1 MHTPGWLVAA
11 IRRNPWSS
19 SQDAVVLVLVMV
31 AGTLLAL
38 QYDLVEFWDQY
49 TDRQRRIKVEE
60 VFLLSVLLVGGLG
73 IFSFRRLKEARIDIE
88 REARAQVARALAM
101 QDVLTELPNRRALNA
116 DLEQVLTHLP
126 ANGRVHAYFVLDL
139 NGFKQVNDRH
149 GHAIGDELL
158 RAIAKRFRAAARS
171 GDLVARFGGDEFG
184 VLARDIENRQA
195 AYEIGERFVAA
206 LDAPIVVDGRSC
218 SVGVAV
224 GVALYPDDGKTVEEV
239 TQRADLA
246 MYKAKADKQSNV
258 QVFKAA
264 S

>member
-1 MHTPGWLVAA
+1 MNSPGWLIAA

-19 SQDAVVLVLVMV
+19 SQDALVLILVMV

-60 VFLLSVLLVGGLG
+60 VFLLTMLLVGGLA
-73 IFSFRRLKEARIDIE
+73 IFMVRRLKEARLDAE
-88 REARAQVARALAM
+88 REVRAQAANALAM
-101 QDVLTELPNRRALNA
+101 QDALTDLPNRRALNA
-116 DLEQVLTHLP
+116 ALEQALASSP
-126 ANGRVHAYFVLDL
+126 APGRVHAYFVLDL

-149 GHAIGDELL
+149 GHATGDELL
-158 RAIAKRFRAAARS
+158 RAIAKRFRAVARS

-184 VLARDIENRQA
+184 VLARNVESCEA
-195 AYEIGERFVAA
+195 AYEIGQRFVDA
-206 LDAPIVVDGRSC
+206 LAAPIVIDGRSC
-218 SVGVAV
+218 AVGVAV
-224 GVALYPDDGKTVEEV
+224 GLALYPDDGNSVEAI

>member
-1 MHTPGWLVAA
+1 MNSPGWLVAV
-11 IRRNPWSS
+11 IRRHPWSS
-19 SQDAVVLVLVMV
+19 SQDAFVLALVML

-49 TDRQRRIKVEE
+49 TDRERRIKVEE
-60 VFLLSVLLVGGLG
+60 VFLLSVLLVGGLAV
-73 IFSFRRLKEARIDIE
+73 FMFRRLKEARLDME
-88 REARAQVARALAM
+88 REAHAQADRALAM
-101 QDVLTELPNRRALNA
+101 QDALTELPNRRALNA
-116 DLEQVLTHLP
+116 ALEQALASLP
-126 ANGRVHAYFVLDL
+126 AAGRVHAYYVLDL

-158 RAIAKRFRAAARS
+158 RAVAKRFRAVARNA
-171 GDLVARFGGDEFG
+171 DLVARFGGDEFG
-184 VLARDIENRQA
+184 VLARDVENCDA

-218 SVGVAV
+218 TVGVAV
-224 GVALYPDDGKTVEEV
+224 GVALYPDDGNTVDAV

-246 MYKAKADKQSNV
+246 MYKAKADKRSNV